1 MVGVDSKSHP
11 GILDESDNNNDGNNG
26 EEQDGR
32 HDTLDAADG
41 RLTGRVELSLVGS
54 VVLGCTE
61 VGRRKHSNNGLR
73 KSARSFNYAVHNKM
87 HQNLAATV

>member
-54 VVLGCTE
+54 VVL
-61 VGRRKHSNNGLR
+61 
-73 KSARSFNYAVHNKM
+73 
-87 HQNLAATV
+87 